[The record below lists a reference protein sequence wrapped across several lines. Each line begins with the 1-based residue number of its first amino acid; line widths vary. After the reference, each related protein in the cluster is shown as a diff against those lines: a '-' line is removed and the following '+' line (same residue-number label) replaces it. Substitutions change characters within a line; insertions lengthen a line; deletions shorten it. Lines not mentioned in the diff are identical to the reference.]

1 MSSVERLRERIAA
14 VGKPAAILEE
24 MTRLGFVTQSDLQK
38 VGLAQTEV
46 TKILNELEPT
56 TKELREVEAQIA
68 ATGNLP
74 ELLAQIRTERI
85 ALVKA
90 NREKRNIEKARLRQE
105 KHDAWE
111 QRKRKE
117 GLFLGVGVSSRL
129 TFEGGDA
136 EKISKAGLP
145 VANTLAEL
153 AALMN
158 LTTDD
163 LVWLCYERGATDT
176 DHYSRFEIPKRS
188 GGTRLISSPK
198 PKMRKAQSW
207 INDQLLSQL
216 TPSTYC
222 YAFRPELS
230 IVDNATKHLNKKLIV
245 KCDIKDFF
253 PSITFPRVRGYFEY
267 LGYNPG
273 VATVLALLCTDAPRA
288 RVTIKGNS
296 MIVALGDR
304 ALPQGACTSPALANL
319 IASRLDSRLAGLARV
334 FKGEWI
340 YTRYADDLTFSTDD
354 TEAEL
359 GKFLAAVTR
368 ITADEKFVIK
378 PQKTRIMRAPMR
390 QTVTGLVVGDAVRIP
405 KATIK
410 KVRALFHSIEKLG
423 EEAVSAKIGS
433 NAINV
438 AHGYWSYFHMVDPD
452 LAKKYLSKYP
462 WLAVKRAK

>member
-136 EKISKAGLP
+136 DKISKAGLP

-230 IVDNATKHLNKKLIV
+230 IVDNASKHLNKKLIV

-462 WLAVKRAK
+462 WLAAKRAK

>member
-136 EKISKAGLP
+136 DKISKAGLP

-230 IVDNATKHLNKKLIV
+230 IVDNASKHLNKKLIV

>member
-1 MSSVERLRERIAA
+1 
-14 VGKPAAILEE
+14 
-24 MTRLGFVTQSDLQK
+24 
-38 VGLAQTEV
+38 
-46 TKILNELEPT
+46 
-56 TKELREVEAQIA
+56 
-68 ATGNLP
+68 
-74 ELLAQIRTERI
+74 
-85 ALVKA
+85 
-90 NREKRNIEKARLRQE
+90 
-105 KHDAWE
+105 
-111 QRKRKE
+111 
-117 GLFLGVGVSSRL
+117 
-129 TFEGGDA
+129 
-136 EKISKAGLP
+136 
-145 VANTLAEL
+145 
-153 AALMN
+153 
-158 LTTDD
+158 
-163 LVWLCYERGATDT
+163 
-176 DHYSRFEIPKRS
+176 
-188 GGTRLISSPK
+188 
-198 PKMRKAQSW
+198 
-207 INDQLLSQL
+207 
-216 TPSTYC
+216 
-222 YAFRPELS
+222 
-230 IVDNATKHLNKKLIV
+230 VDNATKHLNKKLIV

>member
-1 MSSVERLRERIAA
+1 LSAVNRLSERVSI
-14 VGKPAAILEE
+14 VGKTAAILEE
-24 MTRLGFVTQSDLQK
+24 MIRLGFISQSDLDSAN
-38 VGLAQTEV
+38 LARAEV
-46 TKILNELEPT
+46 SKILSELEPT
-56 TKELREVEAQIA
+56 VKELREVENEIA
-68 ATGNLP
+68 LTGDLP

-90 NREKRNIEKARLRQE
+90 NREQRKHDKAVARKAR
-105 KHDAWE
+105 HDAWE
-111 QRKRKE
+111 QRKRAE

-136 EKISKAGLP
+136 DKLSKAGLP
-145 VANTLAEL
+145 VASTLAEL
-153 AALMN
+153 ATLMN

-163 LVWLCYERGATDT
+163 LVWLCYERGATET
-176 DHYSRFEIPKRS
+176 DHYTRFEIPKRS

-216 TPSTYC
+216 KPSTYC

-245 KCDIKDFF
+245 KLDIKDFF

-273 VATVLALLCTDAPRA
+273 IATVLALVCTDAPRA
-288 RVTIKGNS
+288 RVTINGTTS
-296 MIVALGDR
+296 IVALGER

-319 IASRLDSRLAGLARV
+319 IASRLDSRLAGLSRV
-334 FKGEWI
+334 FGTGWT

-354 TEAEL
+354 TDAAL
-359 GKFLAAVTR
+359 GKFLAATTR
-368 ITADEKFVIK
+368 IAADEKFVIK

-410 KVRALFHSIEKLG
+410 RVRALFHSIDKLG
-423 EEAVSAKIGS
+423 EETVSAKMGS
-433 NAINV
+433 NSLNV

>member
-230 IVDNATKHLNKKLIV
+230 IVDNASKHLNKKLIV

-423 EEAVSAKIGS
+423 EEAVSTKIGS